1 MKKIIY
7 CLAILGTTFMGCEPN
22 EDIYNNLDSVDNP
35 GFDYIQAVETY
46 VFTTEDYELFETE
59 LSEEEFFETQAQA
72 DQLIPGFLAD
82 KYPVW
87 GEGSLVNVT
96 YNLFDET
103 TLEVLST
110 TETLSNINQVDG
122 YLASTYETAENGT
135 FVELTYNADVLSY
148 ELSEGDFEKIGNA
161 LSSSYPEA
169 ASSAANYSN
178 FDRRS
183 DRDAYWSDGMILE
196 GINELLSGEYS
207 AGQVVAV
214 TFAIYDGGTN
224 FSESFTVQYTGSGF
238 SKLDVEVSGT
248 SATEYTLGSSDYDT
262 IGDALA
268 ASYPD
273 PADNASSYGS
283 FDVRDT
289 SDNYWSDAMILEGL
303 NVILPAATEGDIYAV
318 TYKTY
323 NGSVGT
329 QTMTLLYTEGA
340 YIANAT
346 IVEITT
352 VVAKNAGDWEFP
364 YVFTAKDYDAFGFNY
379 PNFGSSSVY
388 IIDIFLESLYP
399 YAEQGDVAMVQYA
412 YYAGSASTK
421 YGHSIFDG
429 DKWTLTPDVIETSF
443 QYGFEDGAWLPDN
456 TIKYMLLDADVDLIS
471 SAFIDIYPGPAD
483 NVGYFGSFDRRSGS
497 SNFWSDEM
505 LLEAANVLLDARDP
519 SAAEGQKY
527 ALNFVVYTGSTGIES
542 KTVIKTGG
550 VWLYKE

>member
-1 MKKIIY
+1 
-7 CLAILGTTFMGCEPN
+7 
-22 EDIYNNLDSVDNP
+22 
-35 GFDYIQAVETY
+35 
-46 VFTTEDYELFETE
+46 
-59 LSEEEFFETQAQA
+59 
-72 DQLIPGFLAD
+72 
-82 KYPVW
+82 
-87 GEGSLVNVT
+87 
-96 YNLFDET
+96 
-103 TLEVLST
+103 
-110 TETLSNINQVDG
+110 
-122 YLASTYETAENGT
+122 
-135 FVELTYNADVLSY
+135 
-148 ELSEGDFEKIGNA
+148 
-161 LSSSYPEA
+161 
-169 ASSAANYSN
+169 
-178 FDRRS
+178 
-183 DRDAYWSDGMILE
+183 MILE
-196 GINELLSGEYS
+196 GFNELLGGEYS

-238 SKLDVEVSGT
+238 SKLDVEVSGI

-268 ASYPD
+268 ASYPG

-303 NVILPAATEGDIYAV
+303 NVILPTATEGDVYAV
-318 TYKTY
+318 SYKTY

-329 QTMTLLYTEGA
+329 QTMTLLYTDGA

-352 VVAKNAGDWEFP
+352 VVAKNDGDWEFP
-364 YVFTAKDYDAFGFNY
+364 YVFTAKDYDSFGFNY
-379 PNFGSSSVY
+379 PNFGSSSIY
-388 IIDIFLESLYP
+388 IIDIFLEGLYP
-399 YAEQGDVAMVQYA
+399 FAKQGDVAMVQYD
-412 YYAGSASTK
+412 YYAGSTSTK

-527 ALNFVVYTGSTGIES
+527 ALNFVVYTGSTVIES

-550 VWLYKE
+550 VWL

>member
-46 VFTTEDYELFETE
+46 VFTPEDYELFETE
-59 LSEEEFFETQAQA
+59 LNEEEFFETQAQA

-122 YLASTYETAENGT
+122 YLASNYETAENGT

-183 DRDAYWSDGMILE
+183 DRAAYWSDGMILE
-196 GINELLSGEYS
+196 GFNELLGGEYS

-238 SKLDVEVSGT
+238 SKLDVEVSGI

-268 ASYPD
+268 ASYPG

-303 NVILPAATEGDIYAV
+303 NVILPTATEGDVYAV
-318 TYKTY
+318 SYKTY

-329 QTMTLLYTEGA
+329 QTMTLLYTDGA

-352 VVAKNAGDWEFP
+352 VVAKNDGDWEFP
-364 YVFTAKDYDAFGFNY
+364 YVFTAKDYDSFGFNY
-379 PNFGSSSVY
+379 PNFGSSSIY
-388 IIDIFLESLYP
+388 IIDIFLEGLYP
-399 YAEQGDVAMVQYA
+399 FAKQGDVAMVQYD
-412 YYAGSASTK
+412 YYAGSTSTK

>member
-46 VFTTEDYELFETE
+46 VFTSEDYELFETE
-59 LSEEEFFETQAQA
+59 LNEEEFFETQAQA

-110 TETLSNINQVDG
+110 TETLSNVNQVDG
-122 YLASTYETAENGT
+122 YLASNYETAENGT

-183 DRDAYWSDGMILE
+183 DRAAYWSDGMILE
-196 GINELLSGEYS
+196 GFNELLGGEYS

-268 ASYPD
+268 ASYPG

-303 NVILPAATEGDIYAV
+303 NIILPTATEGDVYAV
-318 TYKTY
+318 SYKTY

-329 QTMTLLYTEGA
+329 QTMTLLYTDGA

-352 VVAKNAGDWEFP
+352 VVAKNDGDWEFP
-364 YVFTAKDYDAFGFNY
+364 YVFTAKDYDSFGFNY
-379 PNFGSSSVY
+379 PNFGSSSIY
-388 IIDIFLESLYP
+388 IIDIFLEGLYP
-399 YAEQGDVAMVQYA
+399 FAKQGDVAMVQYD
-412 YYAGSASTK
+412 YYAGSTSTK

-429 DKWTLTPDVIETSF
+429 VKWTLTPDVIETSF